1 MLNPR
6 PDTKIELAQTVG
18 FCGGVGKA
26 VRTLERCAKDGIK
39 VETLGPV
46 VHNRQVVDRLAG
58 QGVTIIKSLDEAK
71 VTNIS
76 ITAHGTDPDTIKS
89 IEARGFKVI
98 DTTCPIVRR
107 SQRAVISMARSK
119 YRVLIFG
126 DPNHPEIQGL
136 KGWGGNDSVAT
147 LQADDIDRWTD
158 LPRRL
163 GIVAQTTQ
171 SDTNYSA
178 FVCSVLRKLLY
189 RLDEVR
195 VVNTICSVTQNR
207 QMAAEE
213 MASRNDLMI
222 VVGGNQSANT
232 RRLAETA
239 ERVAKT
245 HLVETAAELNPLWLK
260 GHKRIGIIAGT
271 STPEDIVKQV
281 EARVKE
287 LLRG

>member
-1 MLNPR
+1 MNPG
-6 PDTKIELAQTVG
+6 PDTKIELARTVG
-18 FCGGVGKA
+18 FCAGVGKA
-26 VRTLERCAKDGIK
+26 VRTLERCARNGVK

-46 VHNRQVVDRLAG
+46 VHNRQVVDRLAV
-58 QGVTIIKSLDEAK
+58 QGVTIIKSLDDAK
-71 VTNIS
+71 VTSIG

-89 IEARGFKVI
+89 IKARGFKVI

-107 SQRAVISMARSK
+107 SQRAAISMARSN

-136 KGWGGNDSVAT
+136 KGWGGIDSLAT
-147 LQADDIDRWTD
+147 LQADDVDKWPD

-163 GIVAQTTQ
+163 GIIAQTTQ
-171 SDTNYSA
+171 SDTNYAA
-178 FVCSVLRKLLY
+178 FACSILRKLLS

-207 QMAAEE
+207 QQVAEE

-222 VVGGNQSANT
+222 VVGGIQSANT

-245 HLVETAAELNPLWLK
+245 YLLETAAELNPRWLK

-281 EARVKE
+281 EERLKE